1 MSTARRRWA
10 VAIGL
15 VAALVGSGGT
25 AHAAPGGDGVVV
37 RGRTVLVHGRDAQAA
52 EAAVQAVGMRVVTQF
67 RKVGIVVA
75 QGTATQAAQAGGQPG
90 VIRVETPKDVAFSAR
105 EARQVSS
112 HLATRG
118 REAIGAFH
126 GANGSPLDGTG
137 VSIAVIDSGIDPTH
151 PSFAGGKV
159 VANLDCDPF
168 SPDDCAEAGDRP
180 TDDIGHG
187 THVAGIA
194 AGREVALADG
204 TRVSGAAPG
213 ASIVSLAISTNQAY
227 VAAMTAFNWVLEH
240 HAAPCGP
247 GVPATVCPPIRVT
260 TNSYGPGGGGDF
272 DPDEAEAK
280 LQEALAREGV
290 VTVWAN
296 GNDGGDGSD
305 NHSNP
310 PGQDPTPGVVSVAGH
325 TDHGTGQRDLPGAPD
340 VAVFSS
346 RGRLSDPAT
355 WPDVSAPGEAILSSC
370 RPTLVTCIGRPGS
383 RDGGN
388 FVELTGTS
396 FAAPHVAGAVA
407 QLFQLRPSATPAQ
420 VEDALK
426 ATAFRYDG
434 EGSYTRVGPYLT
446 SFDKGTGLIDV
457 VAAAQRLRA
466 D

>member
-1 MSTARRRWA
+1 MSTARRRWT
-10 VAIGL
+10 VVIGL
-15 VAALVGSGGT
+15 VVALAGSGGA

-37 RGRTVLVHGRDAQAA
+37 RSRTVLVHGTDTQAA
-52 EAAVQAVGMRVVTQF
+52 VAAVQASGMRVVTRF

-75 QGTATQAAQAGGQPG
+75 QGTATQAADAGGRPG
-90 VIRVETPKDVAFSAR
+90 VTRVETPRDVGFAGRDAR
-105 EARQVSS
+105 RASS
-112 HLATRG
+112 HQATRG
-118 REAIGAFH
+118 HEAIGAFR

-168 SPDDCAEAGDRP
+168 STDDCADAGDRP

-194 AGREVALADG
+194 AGREVTLADG

-240 HAAPCGP
+240 HEAPCGP

-260 TNSYGPGGGGDF
+260 SNSYGPGGGGDF

-280 LQEALAREGV
+280 LQRALAGEGV

-305 NHSNP
+305 NRSNP
-310 PGQDPTPGVVSVAGH
+310 PGQDPTPGVLSVAGH
-325 TDHGTGQRDLPGAPD
+325 TDHGTGERDDPRRPD
-340 VAVFSS
+340 VAAFSS
-346 RGRLSDPAT
+346 RGRASDPAT

-370 RPTLVTCIGRPGS
+370 RRTLVTCIGRSGS

-388 FVELTGTS
+388 FVELSGTS

-407 QLFQLRPSATPAQ
+407 QLFQMRPSATPAQ

-434 EGSYTRVGPYLT
+434 GDGYSRVGPYLS

-457 VAAAQRLRA
+457 VAAAQRLRG

>member
-1 MSTARRRWA
+1 MSTARRWMVA
-10 VAIGL
+10 VGL
-15 VAALVGSGGT
+15 AAALVGSGGP
-25 AHAAPGGDGVVV
+25 AYAAPGGDGVVV
-37 RGRTVLVHGRDAQAA
+37 RGRTVLVHAGDTAA
-52 EAAVQAVGMRVVTQF
+52 ALAAARASGMQVVTQF

-75 QGTATQAAQAGGQPG
+75 RGTATQAADAGRRPG
-90 VIRVETPKDVAFSAR
+90 VTRVETPKDVGFAAR
-105 EARQVSS
+105 AVRQVSA
-112 HLATRG
+112 HLATRAH
-118 REAIGAFH
+118 EAIGLFR
-126 GANGSPLDGTG
+126 GADGSPLDGTG

-151 PSFAGGKV
+151 PSFAGGAV

-168 SPDDCAEAGDRP
+168 STDVCADEGDRP

-187 THVAGIA
+187 THVAGVA
-194 AGREVALADG
+194 AGREVTLADG

-213 ASIVSLAISTNQAY
+213 AKIVSLAISTDQAY

-247 GVPATVCPPIRVT
+247 GVSAQVCPPIRVT

-280 LQEALAREGV
+280 LQRALADEGV

-310 PGQDPTPGVVSVAGH
+310 PGEDPTPGVLSVAGH
-325 TDHGTGQRDLPGAPD
+325 TDHGTGERDEPD
-340 VAVFSS
+340 RPNVAAFSS
-346 RGRLSDPAT
+346 RGRASDPAT
-355 WPDVSAPGEAILSSC
+355 WPDLSAPAEAILSSC
-370 RPTLVTCIGRPGS
+370 RPTLVTCMRRAAS
-383 RDGGN
+383 RDGGD
-388 FVELTGTS
+388 FVELSGTS

-426 ATAFRYDG
+426 ATAFRYDDDG
-434 EGSYTRVGPYLT
+434 GYTRVGPYLT
-446 SFDKGTGLIDV
+446 SFDKGAGLIDV
-457 VAAAQRLRA
+457 VAAAQRLRG